1 MPIDT
6 YIVTPSEDCAKPIS
20 SESSKQATPVP
31 EDVALF
37 KQYLQHS
44 RKGPKFSVKK
54 AARDSLIDVLISN
67 PSVNSS
73 QKTVRHKTGSIS
85 RSDTH
90 SLGLVS
96 ANTVSEAQDS
106 IKETSGDNFTKALDV
121 ASKEE
126 YRHPVKDKRSHL
138 LEENQ
143 THVSIVS
150 LEVLTPVQTN
160 KTTTSQSIETHV
172 YEVMRYIKEQV
183 VSRVLVASSSL
194 EQNRT
199 ITLTLSPNLLTD
211 TNVQFSKS
219 GSSLYIQFTSQAQSS
234 LSFLME
240 NQVNLQG
247 YLQTELKPYKYERVS
262 VQVFDGR
269 LSEDSMSKD
278 SRSRGYFAY
287 DSQDNTK

>member
-6 YIVTPSEDCAKPIS
+6 YIVTPSEGCAKPIS
-20 SESSKQATPVP
+20 SESSKQAMPVP

-37 KQYLQHS
+37 KQCLQHS

-85 RSDTH
+85 RSDTR

-150 LEVLTPVQTN
+150 LEALTPVQTN
-160 KTTTSQSIETHV
+160 KTTTSQSIETHA

>member
-1 MPIDT
+1 M
-6 YIVTPSEDCAKPIS
+6 
-20 SESSKQATPVP
+20 
-31 EDVALF
+31 
-37 KQYLQHS
+37 
-44 RKGPKFSVKK
+44 
-54 AARDSLIDVLISN
+54 
-67 PSVNSS
+67 
-73 QKTVRHKTGSIS
+73 
-85 RSDTH
+85 
-90 SLGLVS
+90 
-96 ANTVSEAQDS
+96 
-106 IKETSGDNFTKALDV
+106 DV